1 MAALIYLAILLPF
14 IAWSSL
20 TVKTTRSGEEGT
32 SATRWR
38 PVWTRVPAG
47 YTGVVR
53 RRRSVWVRPAG
64 ARIGQPFSS
73 LSLVST
79 GPRRQTFGPARIAM
93 PDGADLIATGAA
105 RFHVVDPAA
114 FVVSPWGRW
123 APALSRVVAVAVRE
137 AAQEVGVDPRVQPS
151 LIGDDAR
158 RRIAPYVERDGVVID
173 SIDVTVA
180 TATPAE
186 LAAIERVFT
195 RAAHRGRWK
204 QRYYNGVLAALA
216 LFFIGLGTWA
226 IVDDV
231 LLRPTEYAHLTSVGV
246 PGQVTVTVCTR
257 STCEGDYTYD
267 GAGYHG
273 TIPDTSGRPPGTT
286 MPILIDPSN
295 PSTFFPT
302 EYVRA
307 GRNAG
312 LSPVLFFG
320 IAMLALGIWFPVS
333 MLRFERK
340 LNRTFDG
347 RTESR

>member
-1 MAALIYLAILLPF
+1 MAALIYLAIVLSF
-14 IAWSSL
+14 FAWSSL
-20 TVKTTRSGEEGT
+20 TVKTTRSGEDGT

-64 ARIGQPFSS
+64 ARIGHPLSS

-79 GPRRQTFGPARIAM
+79 GPLRRTFGPARIAM

-105 RFHVVDPAA
+105 RLHVVDPAA
-114 FVVSPWGRW
+114 FVVSPWARW
-123 APALSRVVAVAVRE
+123 APALSGVVAVAVRE
-137 AAQEVGVDPRVQPS
+137 AALEVGVDPRLQPS
-151 LIGDDAR
+151 VIGDDAR
-158 RRIAPYVERDGVVID
+158 RRIAPYLEQDGVVID

-180 TATPAE
+180 TATPAV
-186 LAAIERVFT
+186 LAAIERVST
-195 RAAHRGRWK
+195 RVSGRSRWK
-204 QRYYNGVLAALA
+204 RRYYNGVVAALA
-216 LFFIGLGTWA
+216 VFFVGLGTWA
-226 IVDDV
+226 IVDDL

-246 PGQVTVTVCTR
+246 PGRVTVTICTR
-257 STCEGDYTYD
+257 SVCEGDYTYS
-267 GAGYHG
+267 GAAYHG
-273 TIPDTSGRPPGTT
+273 RIPDTSGRPPGTT

-320 IAMLALGIWFPVS
+320 IAMIALGIGFPVS
-333 MLRFERK
+333 MLRFQRK
-340 LNRTFDG
+340 LHRVFDG